1 MKHILHVF
9 GNFQKKWHKHS
20 KFFGFSIAS
29 VEQGCKYRCI
39 TVKCLALNCAMH
51 NVHSIPATK
60 CWEVIVRVWHHAA
73 ADVGD
78 GNESFAF
85 RVCLQRARLPQRE
98 AFFIP
103 LLGGGGL
110 RGGSLLRDKTH
121 TTTQADFFHCHQGQS
136 ARWGEITYF
145 HFPFSS
151 FLKPKLTSPM
161 LNNIILVDIGGW

>member
-1 MKHILHVF
+1 MNETWNIYYMFLVIFK
-9 GNFQKKWHKHS
+9 KKWHKHS

-103 LLGGGGL
+103 LLGGGGGL
-110 RGGSLLRDKTH
+110 RGEVCSETKLTQLHRLTLSIAIKASLPDGVRLH
-121 TTTQADFFHCHQGQS
+121 IS
-136 ARWGEITYF
+136 IF
-145 HFPFSS
+145 HFLRF
-151 FLKPKLTSPM
+151 
-161 LNNIILVDIGGW
+161 